1 MSSTLIELRNV
12 YKIFGN
18 SKSNVRAAQDAARTG
33 TSRED
38 ILESTGCTV
47 AVRDVSLQIKE
58 GEIFV
63 IMGLS
68 GSGKSTL
75 VRHFNRLIE
84 PTAGQLLFRGRD
96 ILNLSKPE
104 LRSIRRRNIAM
115 VFQSFALLPHK
126 TVIENIVFGRMLR
139 GDSKRESVAG
149 AIKWLDGRIGLRG
162 YGDKFPDELS
172 GGMRQRV
179 GLARAL
185 VSDPDVLLM
194 DEAFSALDPLI
205 RCDLQDLLLEMQAE
219 LKKTVIFITHDID
232 EAMKLGSRIAIMKDG
247 EVVQVGTPDEIRTH
261 PASAY
266 VKRFFGK
273 TQTDA

>member
-18 SKSNVRAAQDAARTG
+18 SKSNVRAAQDAARKG

-149 AIKWLDGRIGLRG
+149 ATKWLDGRIGLRG

-261 PASAY
+261 PASDY